1 MDRERIEEEIRQ
13 VAYEIY
19 VKSGCI
25 EGRDLDNWLEAKR
38 IVYEK
43 YGIIEEPEISK
54 EEKTETKKRRGRS
67 SKSKE
72 TDKSETEKK
81 TRKATKTKSST
92 RGRRKKQ

>member
-1 MDRERIEEEIRQ
+1 MDRARIEEEIRQ

-38 IVYEK
+38 IVYER
-43 YGIIEEPEISK
+43 YGLTEDPESPIEEQVETK
-54 EEKTETKKRRGRS
+54 RRRRRTCKTES
-67 SKSKE
+67 

-81 TRKATKTKSST
+81 TRKGTKTKGST
-92 RGRRKKQ
+92 KGSRKK